1 MKTPDHLKKHQ
12 EAAIVVAKKSI
23 FDTADY
29 TGEKWK
35 GFHVFYG
42 EFILKEGDPIPMV
55 GKPYF
60 ILVDENANAKPC
72 DVGDIDDIWFSIP
85 DYESDEDE

>member
-1 MKTPDHLKKHQ
+1 METPDHLKKYQ
-12 EAAIVVAKKSI
+12 EAAIIVAKKVY

-29 TGEKWK
+29 TGKKWK

-55 GKPYF
+55 GEPYF

-72 DVGDIDDIWFSIP
+72 DVKDIDEIWSIT
-85 DYESDEDE
+85 SEDEE